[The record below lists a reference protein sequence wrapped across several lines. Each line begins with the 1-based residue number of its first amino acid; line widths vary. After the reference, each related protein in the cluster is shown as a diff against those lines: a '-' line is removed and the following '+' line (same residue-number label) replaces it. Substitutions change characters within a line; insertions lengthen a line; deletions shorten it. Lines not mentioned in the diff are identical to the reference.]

1 MGGSEVSQAW
11 QSDGV
16 SVLRVAS
23 CLPQLSL
30 NQYRLLPAETS
41 HTPKCVYR
49 AQKPGHRG
57 SFLHAL
63 RIRLLKYKMETESES
78 STSGDDSVFCLDSEV
93 MMDSEE
99 GEMEDNF
106 R

>member
-1 MGGSEVSQAW
+1 MAVRWSECVVGCFLSAPA
-11 QSDGV
+11 V
-16 SVLRVAS
+16 IKPVPAPAS
-23 CLPQLSL
+23 RDQPHTEVCL
-30 NQYRLLPAETS
+30 
-41 HTPKCVYR
+41 HR

-63 RIRLLKYKMETESES
+63 RIRLLKYKMETESGS